1 MESGG
6 RRILLKKATHMA
18 TAPSSPT
25 DRKRPGVRPVLH
37 RAIRIDM
44 TPMVDLGFLLI
55 TFFVI
60 TARMSAPTVT
70 HLAMPKDGPNRS
82 VELGAS
88 QALTILAGGDNKL
101 YYFAGS
107 AEDAIREQRIH
118 TITYAEA
125 SVGGVIRAQQELL
138 DQRPVNGA
146 GREGLMLLIKAA
158 PQASYKNLMDLLDE
172 ALING
177 VKKYAVLKMS
187 DDERALFNRKD
198 FD

>member
-1 MESGG
+1 MAA
-6 RRILLKKATHMA
+6 IL
-18 TAPSSPT
+18 SSPT
-25 DRKRPGVRPVLH
+25 DRRRPGVHPALH
-37 RAIRIDM
+37 RAVRIDM

-55 TFFVI
+55 TFFVT

-70 HLAMPKDGPNRS
+70 HLAMPKDGPDKS

-88 QALTILAGGDNKL
+88 QPLTILAGGDNKL

-138 DQRPVNGA
+138 DQHPVNGH

-187 DDERALFNRKD
+187 DDERALFSRND
-198 FD
+198 IH